1 MEFNERL
8 NNLFDALG
16 LNEERYGSR
25 PSTDREGNPTRQTR
39 RVTDRTSRGGTDYVS
54 RKAKEGESTEV
65 RATGAG
71 KPSPDQRGVN
81 AQNATGKGSKA
92 KRRMAASGINAGTEF
107 EMTGEIL
114 AEALYNSLFDM
125 AVMISEVLSPT
136 EREVQMGHGSR
147 GSSARGKRAADLDKL
162 GDKRKAKALLRGGKL
177 TKSQRKAHEADK
189 DTAAA
194 KAAANARAA
203 AKAEPSAPK
212 RTEP

>member
-25 PSTDREGNPTRQTR
+25 SSTDREGNPTRQTNR
-39 RVTDRTSRGGTDYVS
+39 ATDRTSGGGTDYKS
-54 RKAKEGESTEV
+54 RKAKGGESTEV
-65 RATGAG
+65 RATSAG

-81 AQNATGKGSKA
+81 AQNATGKGSQA
-92 KRRMAASGINAGTEF
+92 KKRMSAVNAGTEF

-136 EREVQMGHGSR
+136 EREAQMGHGSK
-147 GSSARGKRAADLDKL
+147 GSKARGKRGADLRKL
-162 GDKRKAKALLRGGKL
+162 PADRQAKALLKGGKL
-177 TKSQRKAHEADK
+177 TKSQRKEHEAGK
-189 DTAAA
+189 DTDAA
-194 KAAANARAA
+194 KKAANARDA

>member
-25 PSTDREGNPTRQTR
+25 PSTDRKGNPTRQTKKA
-39 RVTDRTSRGGTDYVS
+39 TDRTSGGGTDYKS
-54 RKAKEGESTEV
+54 RRAKSGESTEV
-65 RATGAG
+65 RANSAG
-71 KPSPDQRGVN
+71 EPSPDQRGVN

-92 KRRMAASGINAGTEF
+92 RARMNAVNAGTEF

-114 AEALYNSLFDM
+114 AEALYNALFDM
-125 AVMISEVLSPT
+125 GALLSEALSPF
-136 EREVQMGHGSR
+136 EREAQMGEKGQ
-147 GSSARGKRAADLDKL
+147 GNAARK
-162 GDKRKAKALLRGGKL
+162 KRKTDMEKLPADRRAKSLLNKKTKKL
-177 TKSQRKAHEADK
+177 TPKQEKRYQAGK

-194 KAAANARAA
+194 KSAANARDAA
-203 AKAEPSAPK
+203 RAEPSAPK